1 MRNILF
7 LLLLT
12 GILLIISGITSLV
25 FAQKNGSIRG
35 VAYDTISKQ
44 PVPGATISILDRKD
58 SSLVTFTMTDQVG
71 EFQLRGLANGDY
83 RLMITHVGYHNSNT
97 YFSIDDT
104 NKNKD
109 FGRVTMNDATK
120 ILAEVVVKNE
130 APPVTLVGDTVQYNA
145 GSFKTQPNANVEQLL
160 KKLPGVKVDKDGTVT
175 AQGEKVNRVLVDGKE
190 FFGNDPK
197 IATRNLPADA
207 IDKVQV
213 YDKQSDQAQLTG
225 FEDGNYEKTI
235 NLKLKKDKKK
245 GVFGKVMAGAGDKER
260 YEGRFNVNSFKGAR
274 QMSAIGMG
282 NNTNAEGFSFM
293 DMLSFTGALNQMRQ
307 GGNVSIN
314 MTAEDAAALGL
325 NTNRGGINT
334 TWAGGI
340 NYNNIIGTRLDLQ
353 SNYFYNRYNPNIK
366 TNLLRQNIF
375 QNSTN
380 FYNEKSYADNL
391 NNSQRLNL
399 NLLYQL
405 DSFHSLRITPSL
417 GYQSTRNRGEKTYNT
432 TNPDGSFI
440 NDGFSNTL
448 TNNEGFNFRNDIIF
462 RKKFQ
467 RRGRTLS
474 LSLNT
479 TLNESEGDGSLS
491 SIVNFYQGGKYRR
504 PRHPEPTQHNQRR
517 PARI

>member
-213 YDKQSDQAQLTG
+213 YDKQSVLHTVLYHQHLPLLFQIL
-225 FEDGNYEKTI
+225 
-235 NLKLKKDKKK
+235 
-245 GVFGKVMAGAGDKER
+245 
-260 YEGRFNVNSFKGAR
+260 
-274 QMSAIGMG
+274 
-282 NNTNAEGFSFM
+282 
-293 DMLSFTGALNQMRQ
+293 LSFYPSS
-307 GGNVSIN
+307 VS
-314 MTAEDAAALGL
+314 G
-325 NTNRGGINT
+325 
-334 TWAGGI
+334 
-340 NYNNIIGTRLDLQ
+340 
-353 SNYFYNRYNPNIK
+353 
-366 TNLLRQNIF
+366 
-375 QNSTN
+375 
-380 FYNEKSYADNL
+380 
-391 NNSQRLNL
+391 
-399 NLLYQL
+399 
-405 DSFHSLRITPSL
+405 
-417 GYQSTRNRGEKTYNT
+417 
-432 TNPDGSFI
+432 
-440 NDGFSNTL
+440 
-448 TNNEGFNFRNDIIF
+448 
-462 RKKFQ
+462 
-467 RRGRTLS
+467 
-474 LSLNT
+474 
-479 TLNESEGDGSLS
+479 
-491 SIVNFYQGGKYRR
+491 
-504 PRHPEPTQHNQRR
+504 
-517 PARI
+517 

>member
-190 FFGNDPK
+190 FFWK
-197 IATRNLPADA
+197 
-207 IDKVQV
+207 
-213 YDKQSDQAQLTG
+213 
-225 FEDGNYEKTI
+225 
-235 NLKLKKDKKK
+235 
-245 GVFGKVMAGAGDKER
+245 
-260 YEGRFNVNSFKGAR
+260 
-274 QMSAIGMG
+274 
-282 NNTNAEGFSFM
+282 
-293 DMLSFTGALNQMRQ
+293 
-307 GGNVSIN
+307 
-314 MTAEDAAALGL
+314 
-325 NTNRGGINT
+325 
-334 TWAGGI
+334 
-340 NYNNIIGTRLDLQ
+340 
-353 SNYFYNRYNPNIK
+353 
-366 TNLLRQNIF
+366 
-375 QNSTN
+375 
-380 FYNEKSYADNL
+380 
-391 NNSQRLNL
+391 
-399 NLLYQL
+399 
-405 DSFHSLRITPSL
+405 
-417 GYQSTRNRGEKTYNT
+417 
-432 TNPDGSFI
+432 
-440 NDGFSNTL
+440 
-448 TNNEGFNFRNDIIF
+448 
-462 RKKFQ
+462 
-467 RRGRTLS
+467 
-474 LSLNT
+474 
-479 TLNESEGDGSLS
+479 
-491 SIVNFYQGGKYRR
+491 
-504 PRHPEPTQHNQRR
+504 
-517 PARI
+517 